1 LRRDDRKDEKMRRFL
16 TAAAALA
23 LVVPGSAMAASDGTP
38 GATSTG
44 NFQVS
49 MTVVSAAGGPSVQV
63 SELDDF
69 VLGSL
74 TQTDLN
80 VPQSVG
86 AERFCVTRS
95 GTGSVSPRIT
105 FSQPGVG
112 TFNSDIG
119 SNFALV
125 GPARA
130 GTTSGYAMVPIEVQ
144 ISDSW
149 TLGTLMA
156 MARGVPS
163 PSPITTGET
172 CTGGASSSVYGT
184 SSGVSGATKPMI
196 GIRRLAVADANNPTG
211 AYSAFIVV
219 TVTAN

>member
-1 LRRDDRKDEKMRRFL
+1 MRRFL

-69 VLGSL
+69 DLGGLVTQSDL
-74 TQTDLN
+74 TFTPFAGYVQ
-80 VPQSVG
+80 P
-86 AERFCVTRS
+86 FCLTRS

-130 GTTSGYAMVPIEVQ
+130 GTASGFAQVPIEVQ

-149 TLGTLMA
+149 TNGVLMA
-156 MARGVPS
+156 MARGLPS
-163 PSPITTGET
+163 AGPIGTGET
-172 CTGGASSSVYGT
+172 CGAPGSSVYGT

-196 GIRRLAVADANNPTG
+196 GVSRLAAADASNPTG
-211 AYSAFIVV
+211 AYSATIVV

>member
-1 LRRDDRKDEKMRRFL
+1 
-16 TAAAALA
+16 
-23 LVVPGSAMAASDGTP
+23 MAASDGTP

-69 VLGSL
+69 DLGGLVTQSDL
-74 TQTDLN
+74 TFTAFDGYVQ
-80 VPQSVG
+80 P
-86 AERFCVTRS
+86 FCLTRS

-119 SNFALV
+119 SHFALV

-130 GTTSGYAMVPIEVQ
+130 GTASGFAQVPIVVS
-144 ISDSW
+144 ISDPW
-149 TLGTLMA
+149 TDGVEV
-156 MARGVPS
+156 MARGLPS
-163 PSPITTGET
+163 TRPITTGET
-172 CTGGASSSVYGT
+172 CTGGGHHSVYGT
-184 SSGVSGATKPMI
+184 SSGAPGAPKPMI
-196 GIRRLAVADANNPTG
+196 GIRRLAAADASNPTG
-211 AYSAFIVV
+211 AYSATIVV

>member
-1 LRRDDRKDEKMRRFL
+1 MRRFL
-16 TAAAALA
+16 TAATALA

-63 SELDDF
+63 RELFD
-69 VLGSL
+69 VAIGSVMQSDL
-74 TQTDLN
+74 T
-80 VPQSVG
+80 G
-86 AERFCVTRS
+86 ATFSFGQPFCVTRS
-95 GTGSVSPRIT
+95 GTGEISPRIT

-112 TFNSDIG
+112 TFNSDIE

-130 GTTSGYAMVPIEVQ
+130 DTASGFAQVPIEVQ
-144 ISDSW
+144 LRDSW
-149 TLGTLMA
+149 TNGLHLP
-156 MARGVPS
+156 MARGAPS
-163 PSPITTGET
+163 AGLITTGET
-172 CTGGASSSVYGT
+172 CSWGAFSGIYGNSDGT
-184 SSGVSGATKPMI
+184 IGANKPGVSV
-196 GIRRLAVADANNPTG
+196 RLLSAADASNPTG
-211 AYSAFIVV
+211 TYSATILV